1 VKIARELSIFQLI
14 YLSHCKRIVLS
25 TKILILIF
33 VTMLAGSLSNKTE
46 QEQDDTQQNISYMET
61 LKAAG
66 FFFLTTRRI

>member
-1 VKIARELSIFQLI
+1 
-14 YLSHCKRIVLS
+14 
-25 TKILILIF
+25 
-33 VTMLAGSLSNKTE
+33 MLAGSLSNKTE